1 MNVLIVSFFNQW
13 VTHLGTEL
21 ELAEK
26 HLQAGDSVTFLVCD
40 GSVGGC
46 ITNRMGNTHTCTTCR
61 LRRIDGIMELSGD
74 VEVHSLKAKMNQEE
88 AVEATNLSKNP
99 MIEDYKALDYKGH
112 DFGWAAISSAIS
124 VSRDPLCEGEENMQM
139 AKRFLAAAV
148 LSYEACRSYLGE
160 HAGYDR
166 AYVFN
171 GRFAVTRG
179 ALRALQDADIPVF
192 THERGCSVNHY
203 QLFPNSLPHDLVLF
217 QERVLTSWDEP
228 NEIEHRNE
236 IANQFF
242 EERKNG
248 KPLNWDSFTDKQSK
262 DTLPSHWNNDERK
275 IVIFNSSEDELM
287 AIGDEFNNPV
297 YGSQAECV
305 ERITHDTLETGK
317 PIHYYLRVH
326 PNLSEVKNTR
336 LQQLLEVIS
345 PNLTIIHADDD
356 VSTYF
361 LLDACD
367 CVLTFGSTVGVEAT
381 YWGKPSILAGKS
393 FYDEL
398 NVAYLPQNH
407 AEVMDLL
414 LNDNLP
420 PKNSLGALKYGY
432 YARTCGIPF
441 EYWKPQDFISGYFGG
456 MFMGNLHK
464 HGGDRLPL
472 HITIFLWLMNF
483 CKSKRALKV
492 ADRLAKYISL
502 SCYQIKKRLRPRRR
516 LHDLAVRL
524 RLR

>member
-1 MNVLIVSFFNQW
+1 MNVIIISFFNHW
-13 VTHLGTEL
+13 VTHLGAEL

-46 ITNRMGNTHTCTTCR
+46 ITNPMGNTHACNTCR

-74 VEVHSLKAKMNQEE
+74 VEVHSLKAKMSQEE
-88 AVEATNLSKNP
+88 AVDATSLCMNP
-99 MIEDYKALDYKGH
+99 TIEDYKALDYKGH
-112 DFGWAAISSAIS
+112 DLGWAAISSAIS

-139 AKRFLAAAV
+139 AKKFLAAAV

-160 HAGYDR
+160 HTGYDR

-179 ALRALQDADIPVF
+179 ALRALQDAQIPTF
-192 THERGCSVNHY
+192 THERGCSMNHY

-217 QERVLTSWDEP
+217 QERVLTSWDEA

-248 KPLNWDSFTDKQSK
+248 KPLNWTSFTDNQSK
-262 DTLPSHWNNDERK
+262 DALPSHWNVDERK

-287 AIGDEFNNPV
+287 AIGDKFKNPV
-297 YGSQAECV
+297 YKSQAECV
-305 ERITHDTLETGK
+305 ERITRDTIATGK

-336 LQQLLEVIS
+336 LQELLDVAS

-356 VSTYF
+356 VSTYC

-393 FYDEL
+393 LYDAL
-398 NVAYLPQNH
+398 GVAYLPRNH
-407 AEVMDLL
+407 AQVMNTLL
-414 LNDNLP
+414 DENLQ
-420 PKNSLGALKYGY
+420 PKSRLGALKYGY

-441 EYWKPQDFISGYFGG
+441 EHWKPTNLTSGNFGNLSLSNDAPYVTERRPFHITVFIS
-456 MFMGNLHK
+456 
-464 HGGDRLPL
+464 
-472 HITIFLWLMNF
+472 LMSLA
-483 CKSKRALKV
+483 KSKRSLMLVDWA
-492 ADRLAKYISL
+492 AKYIAIVHQYL
-502 SCYQIKKRLRPRRR
+502 RR
-516 LHDLAVRL
+516 LAVNMGILKGGR
-524 RLR
+524 